1 MASELHVETRDGGY
15 YICGSRV
22 SLESIVRLWRDG
34 YSPEDIRDAFPALSL
49 ADVYGAITYY
59 QTHQT
64 EVDQYLRESEAQ
76 YYAQRA
82 AAEGADPE
90 RYAKLHL
97 RTTRARHTS

>member
-1 MASELHVETRDGGY
+1 MVDELHVETRDGGY

-22 SLESIVRLWRDG
+22 SLESVVRLWRDG
-34 YSPEDIRDAFPALSL
+34 YSPEDICDTFPALSL

-59 QTHQT
+59 LAHQT
-64 EVDQYLRESEAQ
+64 EVDLSLRESEAH

-90 RYAKLHL
+90 RYAKLRL
-97 RTTRARHTS
+97 RGTRARQIS